1 MKQLEQIAE
10 LLIRYYPPIG
20 NIEHKYK
27 TKVTAIGLLKTAN
40 LVNPEFFNPYYERL
54 KSYKALIVDLLENFQ
69 LSSSASQDIFTDI
82 IYNVVNDVNLP
93 PDEAYKSPQV
103 IAIMQLVSPKLQD
116 TDKITLYQYSKKF
129 IVSAS
134 KENACE
140 RMARFIIGKYLTGSQ
155 KYDDIATLIVK
166 KCLTEIKQEDVAKKL
181 SESIF
186 NFFVYG
192 YFDHKRVQLIYEIA
206 SKQSN
211 RVERHEPFFKLQ
223 ILSRFIISKV
233 QSYKTTVNFFGPR
246 IDNFDEIKG
255 YFKKKQ
261 NISIMFF

>member
-40 LVNPEFFNPYYERL
+40 LVNPQFFNPYYDRL
-54 KSYKALIVDLLENFQ
+54 KSYKSLIVDLLENFQ
-69 LSSSASQDIFTDI
+69 LSSRASQEIFTDI

-93 PDEAYKSPQV
+93 PEEAYKSPHV
-103 IAIMQLVSPKLQD
+103 ISLLTLVSPKLADMD
-116 TDKITLYQYSKKF
+116 TRSLYQYSKKF
-129 IVSAS
+129 IVNSG

-140 RMARFIIGKYLTGSQ
+140 KMAKYIIDNYISESR

-181 SESIF
+181 AESIF

-192 YFDHKRVQLIYEIA
+192 YFDHKRVQLVYEIA
-206 SKQSN
+206 SKHKN
-211 RVERHEPFFKLQ
+211 KVERHEPFFKLQ

-233 QSYKTTVNFFGPR
+233 QSFKTTVNFFGPR
-246 IDNFDEIKG
+246 IDNYDEIKDF
-255 YFKKKQ
+255 FKKKQ
-261 NISIMFF
+261 NISVMFF